1 MIGETFF
8 ALLSALAAVLGTL
21 LAVGI
26 TIGIGRLVTW
36 VVPAVPRPDPLVELW
51 QEREVRAGRFPD
63 VADPRR
69 NRGQHGAR
77 KQRTKEAAR
86 RERRRRR

>member
-1 MIGETFF
+1 MIALALIAKA
-8 ALLSALAAVLGTL
+8 ALLTALVAFAVAFFV
-21 LAVGI
+21 AVG
-26 TIGIGRLVTW
+26 RLIQW
-36 VVPAVPRPDPLVELW
+36 VSASMVKPSPVVEAE

-63 VADPRR
+63 VAEPRR

-77 KQRTKEAAR
+77 KTRIKEAAR